1 MMKKTSESLN
11 LIHKNIK
18 SHVNEDPIL
27 NGSTEKNYSKQSNLK
42 LNEENNDF
50 LNSTKKIIANNNG
63 SPLNAT
69 IKAINP
75 PLRKSLDSTLSK
87 SSVNFFEKII
97 PKSEIESN
105 LNEYILKKGGKI
117 MKNLA
122 NKKIFLTPK
131 GLVIIF

>member
-18 SHVNEDPIL
+18 THVNEDPIL
-27 NGSTEKNYSKQSNLK
+27 NGSAEKNHISNSNLK
-42 LNEENNDF
+42 INEENIDF
-50 LNSTKKIIANNNG
+50 LSSTKKIATNNIG
-63 SPLNAT
+63 SSLDAT
-69 IKAINP
+69 IKANSL
-75 PLRKSLDSTLSK
+75 PLRKSLDSTLTK
-87 SSVNFFEKII
+87 SSVNFFEKIV

-131 GLVIIF
+131 GMVLIF